1 MRKLLLV
8 TGMAFSVSALFAQ
21 KIDDVKKD
29 VAGGKYAEAKTKL
42 DVFLNDP
49 KNASNAEGQF
59 YKAVVYH
66 NLAKQNG
73 DSAAAAASL
82 EAFKNYAK
90 MEESKPDAQRM
101 LLSTLENHKTMVDI
115 YQTYFSRG
123 VEQFQKN
130 TYSSAYGNFAKA
142 LDAFEMLKKQNLTTA
157 AFDTTATLYAGYS
170 AQNAQMYSQA
180 AKHYDVIINNN
191 IQDTTYIPV
200 YRFMINSNLERKD
213 TAAAKKYLGISQ
225 TRFPQYS
232 DVWLDYQT
240 MFLSNDKSKRFGEY
254 NALVKANPKNE
265 TLAMNYAIELY
276 NHMRADPT
284 SEKDPAMRQQAEDA
298 LKNVLAID
306 PNNVTG
312 NLLIAQFYWTELY
325 QLQSE
330 LDAQKGATPAV
341 TAKKK
346 EINGKMDA
354 VFDKV
359 FPYLTKSNEL
369 YSALTTLKPQDK
381 ANYRILLGQLADY
394 HNRKKNPAKA
404 AEYQAKAKTL
414 Q

>member
-1 MRKLLLV
+1 
-8 TGMAFSVSALFAQ
+8 
-21 KIDDVKKD
+21 
-29 VAGGKYAEAKTKL
+29 
-42 DVFLNDP
+42 
-49 KNASNAEGQF
+49 
-59 YKAVVYH
+59 
-66 NLAKQNG
+66 
-73 DSAAAAASL
+73 
-82 EAFKNYAK
+82 
-90 MEESKPDAQRM
+90 
-101 LLSTLENHKTMVDI
+101 
-115 YQTYFSRG
+115 
-123 VEQFQKN
+123 
-130 TYSSAYGNFAKA
+130 
-142 LDAFEMLKKQNLTTA
+142 
-157 AFDTTATLYAGYS
+157 
-170 AQNAQMYSQA
+170 
-180 AKHYDVIINNN
+180 
-191 IQDTTYIPV
+191 
-200 YRFMINSNLERKD
+200 MINSNLERKD

-240 MFLSNDKSKRFGEY
+240 MFLSSDKSKRFNEY
-254 NALVKANPKNE
+254 EALVKANPKNE
-265 TLAMNYAIELY
+265 VLAMNYAIELY
-276 NHMRADPT
+276 NHMRADPS
-284 SEKDPAMRQQAEDA
+284 SEKDPAMRQKAEDA

-369 YSALTTLKPQDK
+369 YSALTTLKPQDR